1 MRSPSSSCSRA
12 SSTAYHQNL
21 HQYFFAIRLNSH
33 VAIVRLSLL
42 RYQLSRM
49 SDQNIPP
56 LPSLGRDSRTPQ
68 TTGLGPASCS
78 SSVRL
83 YPEPTSTSEPYR
95 KPNFKWRRPHD
106 CRRAL
111 ISTDHHR
118 VICVENSKPNSNSHL
133 ALRLLLGIHWK
144 DI

>member
-12 SSTAYHQNL
+12 SSTAYPQNL
-21 HQYFFAIRLNSH
+21 HQYFLAIRLNSH

-68 TTGLGPASCS
+68 TTGLGPPAVQARSASIPNLHPRANHFGSLTLNGGALTTADALS
-78 SSVRL
+78 SA
-83 YPEPTSTSEPYR
+83 PIAT
-95 KPNFKWRRPHD
+95 
-106 CRRAL
+106 A
-111 ISTDHHR
+111 
-118 VICVENSKPNSNSHL
+118 
-133 ALRLLLGIHWK
+133 
-144 DI
+144 